1 MYLRNWKRSRRSGCK
16 ELPQVMLRQF
26 LRGRGDVRILISFF
40 HGQAYQKGGR
50 KMFEGNSV
58 DLRMAKTISADV
70 VLDDTTHKCKVYR
83 YDMEE
88 DYIYLELTEED
99 LTAISLDAKY
109 QCYISTKKELLYCTG
124 VVKERYR
131 SESGNMITFRIENGF
146 YSVSEK
152 RFIN

>member
-1 MYLRNWKRSRRSGCK
+1 
-16 ELPQVMLRQF
+16 
-26 LRGRGDVRILISFF
+26 
-40 HGQAYQKGGR
+40 
-50 KMFEGNSV
+50 MFEGNSV

-99 LTAISLDAKY
+99 LTVISLDAKY
-109 QCYISTKKELLYCTG
+109 QCYISTQKELLYCSG
-124 VVKERYR
+124 VVKERFR
-131 SESGNMITFRIENGF
+131 SEDGNMITFRIENGF